1 MSTRLLLEGPNLTA
15 LLDQVAREHGK
26 DARIVSAEKLRKGGV
41 MGFFAQRW
49 FEITVEVPD
58 GGASGAGS
66 GKGSAG
72 QGAAGQGSDKG
83 AAGQG
88 AAGQGAAGQGAA
100 GKGAAAQGSGS
111 DSLDGLLAM
120 ADRADG
126 AERTPVSADELAA
139 AKAGEQAP
147 AGPVAGS
154 LPQGVSSDLTA
165 RRAPATAPN
174 GLVSAESQ
182 ALVAELAAARAAGL
196 TEEQIAAAIA
206 LASNNSGLPA
216 VTQAALAA
224 HGVGERGAALG
235 AAQAAVAQAGITQT
249 ATQAGVTRAGLAG
262 LDAVQAAE
270 AHAEAHRAAQAAA
283 AAAYASGAGR
293 IAVHS
298 TPEPTTSTL
307 GTGLTG
313 AAPAGVAVAQTAAE
327 FASQQ
332 TAVTAPAAPAP
343 VTTTQAL
350 ASAQLV
356 ATAQVADNALQAPVH
371 AAPVLG
377 YEEPGLAIAQL
388 NIAGHPVTT
397 AYGSAE
403 AQRLAF
409 GQADEVG
416 RLATGPATTAAGE
429 PITAGQHHDASQADG
444 VGHFAPGAFAASQH
458 AQQVI
463 PQHTAQPVAAVLAA
477 GQQVAA
483 SAEGF
488 AQAGH
493 AAGRTAA
500 QAGVTPVVAA
510 VAGSTTAPIA
520 AQTTTGQTVAG
531 HPAAG
536 IAAAGHPTAAIS
548 TTPVA
553 AAHATSVAA
562 PAVVAAPQASALV
575 AGPESALAHTTP
587 ATVAA
592 HAQQGGA
599 GRLQHVQHVD
609 SPGYTA
615 GAAWTPAETASM
627 AELAAAKAGT
637 AMAAIV
643 ADLAAEQGKPR
654 TTVLHGA
661 QAACL
666 SRAPIAETAADAA
679 EQARAAKAAK
689 DKRAEELRAAEA
701 AKSEE
706 ALAARE
712 SLALER
718 AARAEAERAREVAEA
733 RLASMEADEAA
744 ARAEGRAAA
753 EAAVAEAAPA
763 PLLVPG
769 AVTAKEIAE
778 AVAQIMG
785 GVKESGAETAAGT
798 AATEAP
804 ATVQAEIPVQPTPKP
819 KATTRTTR
827 SSGSK
832 AAVKPKTPKA
842 KPAAA
847 SKKPAAL
854 PAPKPVP
861 RRATMYTGRPRPAC
875 EVEVDLTGTP
885 LPDQRTESPRPLRP
899 LRTAGPAPAA
909 PALPGQVLVVAGELE
924 HALDV
929 ANAVC
934 RDLRIDP
941 SDVLVAGPTTS
952 GHRRVASARHAAQVA
967 AELHAAETPSVVVVQ
982 ASVDEAD
989 GAQWAAE
996 ITRALGAS
1004 AVWAVVDATRK
1015 SRDLA
1020 RHVRELGDVVAM
1032 AVHGA
1037 AASADPTTVLELGL
1051 PIVAVDGKRMSSTGS
1066 AATALADLVAA

>member
-58 GGASGAGS
+58 GGASGSGS

-72 QGAAGQGSDKG
+72 QGSAGQGSDKG

-88 AAGQGAAGQGAA
+88 AEGEGAAG
-100 GKGAAAQGSGS
+100 QGSGS
-111 DSLDGLLAM
+111 DSLDGLLAL

-165 RRAPATAPN
+165 RRSPATAPT

-216 VTQAALAA
+216 VTQAAQAA

-235 AAQAAVAQAGITQT
+235 AAQAAVAQAGSTQT
-249 ATQAGVTRAGLAG
+249 ATRAGVTRAGLAG

-313 AAPAGVAVAQTAAE
+313 AAPTGVAVAQTAAE

-332 TAVTAPAAPAP
+332 TAAPATPAP

-377 YEEPGLAIAQL
+377 SEEPGLAIAQL

-409 GQADEVG
+409 GQADAVG
-416 RLATGPATTAAGE
+416 RLDTGPATTAAGE

-444 VGHFAPGAFAASQH
+444 VGHFAPGAFAAGRP

-463 PQHTAQPVAAVLAA
+463 PQHTAGGQVAG
-477 GQQVAA
+477 GQVAAA

-493 AAGRTAA
+493 AAGTTTA
-500 QAGVTPVVAA
+500 QAGVTHGVAA
-510 VAGSTTAPIA
+510 VAGHAVAPIA
-520 AQTTTGQTVAG
+520 A
-531 HPAAG
+531 
-536 IAAAGHPTAAIS
+536 
-548 TTPVA
+548 TPV
-553 AAHATSVAA
+553 ATSVAA
-562 PAVVAAPQASALV
+562 PAVVAAAQASALV
-575 AGPESALAHTTP
+575 AGPESALSQTTRTAAHTT
-587 ATVAA
+587 
-592 HAQQGGA
+592 A
-599 GRLQHVQHVD
+599 GVQHVQHVD
-609 SPGYTA
+609 SPGYRA

-661 QAACL
+661 QAARL

-679 EQARAAKAAK
+679 EQARAAKAAQ
-689 DKRAEELRAAEA
+689 DKRAEELRAAA
-701 AKSEE
+701 TARSEE

-733 RLASMEADEAA
+733 RLASLEADEAA

-753 EAAVAEAAPA
+753 EAATAELAPA

-785 GVKESGAETAAGT
+785 GARENGAETGAESDT
-798 AATEAP
+798 AT
-804 ATVQAEIPVQPTPKP
+804 AEIPVQPTPKP

-832 AAVKPKTPKA
+832 AAVKPRTPKA

-847 SKKPAAL
+847 SKKPTAL

-861 RRATMYTGRPRPAC
+861 RRATMYTGRTRPAC
-875 EVEVDLTGTP
+875 EVEVDLTGAP
-885 LPDQRTESPRPLRP
+885 VPDQRTESSRPLRP